1 MAMKLIAPES
11 LTAARVYFT
20 QFDRVTYS
28 QVAWTPADVE
38 RIKRSLARKVKLLA
52 LVKGHVVIA
61 ASHLLESE
69 LAHEVLFDHPRLL
82 SEGVVVPALR
92 SEFGS
97 VGAFL
102 DAKIAEGKEGEVYAG
117 PARRDMARLLDGEA
131 ALAVRWDVASTSG
144 WFKRRLLADL
154 REDGTLLRTWLARER
169 ILVPANFLASL
180 EGLENP
186 SRKDVYKLAQA
197 TGNKRLW
204 TVACEW
210 ADFLY
215 YLSGAL
221 AVRSEGVLP
230 QENLLDFSLSDL
242 AGGRTQ
248 LTDLEV
254 FFKIYVDLVKTA
266 TGLYFPVDLLDALT
280 TEDALDLHR
289 IAIDDD
295 FTAKYEAIQTRT
307 KAGLMLQDAE
317 RLVLALREVET
328 YERELRANYAR
339 TIDRELPL
347 YLRARKRKLGT
358 RILQAIGSLFVP
370 YFDAPQNAQELVV
383 SGLKFAGKDAAA
395 KAFESRT
402 ARGVRALQRLARRG
416 DADARPVLLAF
427 ADEVRRRYASTLG
440 IER

>member
-1 MAMKLIAPES
+1 
-11 LTAARVYFT
+11 
-20 QFDRVTYS
+20 
-28 QVAWTPADVE
+28 
-38 RIKRSLARKVKLLA
+38 
-52 LVKGHVVIA
+52 
-61 ASHLLESE
+61 
-69 LAHEVLFDHPRLL
+69 
-82 SEGVVVPALR
+82 
-92 SEFGS
+92 
-97 VGAFL
+97 
-102 DAKIAEGKEGEVYAG
+102 
-117 PARRDMARLLDGEA
+117 
-131 ALAVRWDVASTSG
+131 
-144 WFKRRLLADL
+144 
-154 REDGTLLRTWLARER
+154 
-169 ILVPANFLASL
+169 
-180 EGLENP
+180 
-186 SRKDVYKLAQA
+186 
-197 TGNKRLW
+197 
-204 TVACEW
+204 
-210 ADFLY
+210 
-215 YLSGAL
+215 
-221 AVRSEGVLP
+221 
-230 QENLLDFSLSDL
+230 
-242 AGGRTQ
+242 
-248 LTDLEV
+248 
-254 FFKIYVDLVKTA
+254 
-266 TGLYFPVDLLDALT
+266 LT